1 MKSAKS
7 FESPTQSK
15 EGESTPEEM
24 SRDQPDVTSEAG
36 FPESTYNLG
45 EAASRGNVPVTPG
58 QLPIAYLNYHRKLFI
73 ILHVKLIRECVLKS
87 RNRNGSLLVQYLALS
102 IFSVLT

>member
-24 SRDQPDVTSEAG
+24 SRDQLAEAG

-73 ILHVKLIRECVLKS
+73 ILCK
-87 RNRNGSLLVQYLALS
+87 AD
-102 IFSVLT
+102 